1 MCRYILIVFS
11 YEYRFCSFNGS
22 TQNRG
27 GGAGSKSN
35 SGIQRSTCLLA
46 ASIATRARAKGR
58 LLPLHLLRA
67 ILLLFESADL
77 SSY

>member
-1 MCRYILIVFS
+1 MKIVS
-11 YEYRFCSFNGS
+11 VVLMEVRRTGGG
-22 TQNRG
+22 G

-35 SGIQRSTCLLA
+35 SVIQRSTCLLA
-46 ASIATRARAKGR
+46 ASIATRARAKGL

-67 ILLLFESADL
+67 ILLVFESADL